1 MLSPSHLPE
10 LTTEQMLR
18 KDLKTLSN
26 DELVLAISGI
36 YIDLEVRRSEG
47 KQAWGSSAGTAGQ
60 HQHLSSSRLSCTAL
74 TCCRTW
80 KLSARLGA
88 MLGWWP

>member
-36 YIDLEVRRSEG
+36 YIDLEVRRREG
-47 KQAWGSSAGTAGQ
+47 KLRHGAVQQAQRGNTSICLPPDLPA
-60 HQHLSSSRLSCTAL
+60 
-74 TCCRTW
+74 
-80 KLSARLGA
+80 
-88 MLGWWP
+88 PP